1 MWSAIPR
8 WMKNQLESLVG
19 FASEIGHIVRVF
31 CLCIGAYNIAL
42 ETNSEYIVFYLSYW
56 PTENHEISTDLYS
69 VLFTANLIG
78 WYCFFSD
85 LLSIWN
91 KLQPDKKKWK
101 SQKFCKFVVNTK
113 KNGNLPAI
121 SHMLTQLRILFT
133 IWPEFLC
140 NLIIFYKRD

>member
-101 SQKFCKFVVNTK
+101 SQKRVLQICREHKKKWKFASNFTYA
-113 KNGNLPAI
+113 NSSEDIIYNLAWI
-121 SHMLTQLRILFT
+121 SL
-133 IWPEFLC
+133 
-140 NLIIFYKRD
+140 